1 MASGSRNDRTLVRGA
16 AAGGQ
21 MVFWFAVGF
30 LVGRWVDHRWHTTP
44 WFTVGGILL
53 GFGGGLWAAYRTLM
67 PPEGKD

>member
-1 MASGSRNDRTLVRGA
+1 
-16 AAGGQ
+16 

-44 WFTVGGILL
+44 WFTVAGILL